1 MGQRAS
7 DLALSQSAALPPHP
21 SPQASHS
28 WLRRGI
34 GCKRHFI
41 YVPTPLTLTYW
52 IFKYKPHLTG
62 IPSEIGVWVLFF
74 SSLLVSIWLFLGEGG
89 GGGKRTSELH
99 SLFYYEKMAG
109 KSYTLQ

>member
-74 SSLLVSIWLFLGEGG
+74 FLPSRIHLALFGRGGWRGEENERASLPLLL
-89 GGGKRTSELH
+89 
-99 SLFYYEKMAG
+99 
-109 KSYTLQ
+109 